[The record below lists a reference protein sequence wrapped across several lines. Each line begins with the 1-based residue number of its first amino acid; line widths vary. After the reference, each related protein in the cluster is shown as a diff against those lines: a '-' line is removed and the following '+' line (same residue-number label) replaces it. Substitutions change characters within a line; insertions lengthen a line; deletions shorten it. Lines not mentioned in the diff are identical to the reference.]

1 MNPQDN
7 YLLEEKEV
15 YDESSSLL
23 DQYDLKSESKVQNEI
38 GFILNFAEEEIKQLL
53 DLHHLYATEGEFFP
67 IIELGEIREMGKK
80 CTTN

>member
-1 MNPQDN
+1 MNHQDQ

-23 DQYDLKSESKVQNEI
+23 DQYDLKDHSKIQSEI
-38 GFILNFAEEEIKQLL
+38 DYILSFAEREIKQLY
-53 DLHHLYATEGEFFP
+53 DLHHCYASESEFFP
-67 IIELGEIREMGKK
+67 IIELGETQDMDKK